1 MVIWLHCHCKN
12 RLLPFDTGIPLNK
25 TKKKTLK
32 KIMTW
37 ESISQKFCFSF
48 HGKVKELCVIIW
60 KTKATR
66 KSVMQLFWLKQNQH
80 VNFFSRKVDIDF
92 RERNKK
98 VIKTLFYL
106 SHNRKKGTWI
116 GWKKTSF
123 GAFLN
128 VHLLWSYLNEHVFV
142 FHFRSLYILQFFKD
156 V

>member
-1 MVIWLHCHCKN
+1 MHFIIKVQVLWFRRGKLMVIWLHCHCKN

-106 SHNRKKGTWI
+106 SHNRKKRH
-116 GWKKTSF
+116 
-123 GAFLN
+123 LN
-128 VHLLWSYLNEHVFV
+128 RLKEDIFWGVP
-142 FHFRSLYILQFFKD
+142 
-156 V
+156 